1 MEWFRN
7 IGRFTSGKSQ
17 RFALLLAGLLVSLF
31 AGIFVTTS
39 VFAADATWNNQTLE
53 YGGRSYHRFTNQAQ
67 IEKMNLSS
75 SMVYAFHD
83 TTSQPERVYVIS
95 FDPDA
100 DISTAESAV
109 HTVFTFDQPN
119 TYKKESSTNI
129 TTEPAGENSEVI
141 TSECGVEG
149 IGWIICPTTTLIA
162 KGMDGIYQALT
173 GFLESQPLSISDRTS
188 GMFVVWNIVRGIA
201 NVVFIIMFLII
212 IFSHITSLGISN
224 YGIKKTLPRL
234 IISAV
239 LVNLSY
245 YICAIAIDLSN
256 ITGQAVQ
263 DLFISVRNTTMT
275 TGTAQDT
282 GRGVAMNF
290 ELVTAAVLGGAA
302 GTGAFLASYNGVS
315 SAALISLVPLLLGL
329 LVTVLV
335 VLLVLAARQALIV
348 ILTILSPLAFVA
360 YLLPGTSKLFDK
372 WKDLFIT
379 MLIFFPAFSAV
390 FGGSQLAAAIILQ
403 NATSVMGAI
412 LGLGIQVAPLALAPL
427 ILKLSGG
434 VLNRFAGI
442 INNPSKG
449 LIDKTKKWS
458 DDISKRQ
465 INARSRGI
473 DPDKLKR
480 RHFLRRAG
488 RGLYQFGR
496 KQEELTDNYQKKADA
511 AYEATGRHA
520 EMDMMRRDIEH
531 SKQIVDKELDI
542 KWNTHLKVDTK
553 ALEKDLK
560 LRVKTDEAE
569 LSKVTLDSRY
579 AAFKTGVGDD
589 YGHSNLQQDTA
600 NFARDISLQ
609 GLAAKSAQRVQDSI
623 LAKQLERDSTL
634 QDFAGQIENLYLGQ
648 NRGSQ
653 RVLASALQ
661 TVSGID
667 EESIKNAS
675 TILSHSN
682 YTDRQIAEMSIGRS
696 FAGGPTVTSDL
707 QAASVRHIYGGKND
721 VDMTWAL
728 KNMDLSTMSEDIRQ
742 EIGDALLKNG
752 DKPIWVGAKVAA
764 DIKAS
769 DPGII
774 NLSNQDLFNT
784 IITTTLNQNKL
795 GSADKILSQT
805 PGQLAEV
812 VTALPNISDQL
823 DAGIKEEILK
833 QIILARQ
840 NPQYSGRIAERKDQ
854 IKSLYDAIA
863 PDVSTA
869 RFRSYDDI
877 TDQP

>member
-75 SMVYAFHD
+75 SVVYAFHD

-100 DISTAESAV
+100 NISTAESAV
-109 HTVFTFDQPN
+109 HTVFTFDQPS

-173 GFLESQPLSISDRTS
+173 GFLESQPLNVSDRTS

-212 IFSHITSLGISN
+212 IFSHITSIGISN

-234 IISAV
+234 IISAI

-282 GRGVAMNF
+282 GNGVAMNF
-290 ELVTAAVLGGAA
+290 ETVTAAVLGGAA
-302 GTGAFLASYNGVS
+302 GTGAFIASYSGVS

-434 VLNRFAGI
+434 LLNRFAGI

-520 EMDMMRRDIEH
+520 EMDMMRREIEH
-531 SKQIVDKELDI
+531 SKQITERELDI
-542 KWNTHLKVDTK
+542 KWNGHLEVDTK

-560 LRVKTDEAE
+560 LRVLTDKSE
-569 LSKVTLDSRY
+569 LGKVKLDNRY
-579 AAFKTGVGDD
+579 EETKAGVHPTGFVGPLRPDD
-589 YGHSNLQQDTA
+589 PISEI
-600 NFARDISLQ
+600 RDITQHLAAQ
-609 GLAAKSAQRVQDSI
+609 GLRKNNAQRV
-623 LAKQLERDSTL
+623 
-634 QDFAGQIENLYLGQ
+634 
-648 NRGSQ
+648 
-653 RVLASALQ
+653 
-661 TVSGID
+661 
-667 EESIKNAS
+667 
-675 TILSHSN
+675 
-682 YTDRQIAEMSIGRS
+682 
-696 FAGGPTVTSDL
+696 
-707 QAASVRHIYGGKND
+707 
-721 VDMTWAL
+721 
-728 KNMDLSTMSEDIRQ
+728 
-742 EIGDALLKNG
+742 
-752 DKPIWVGAKVAA
+752 
-764 DIKAS
+764 
-769 DPGII
+769 
-774 NLSNQDLFNT
+774 
-784 IITTTLNQNKL
+784 LNK
-795 GSADKILSQT
+795 
-805 PGQLAEV
+805 QLAENML
-812 VTALPNISDQL
+812 ADKQL
-823 DAGIKEEILK
+823 QKEAGGIYEFGADAAVASAVSTMRNEYGKSVEEGA
-833 QIILARQ
+833 QIIKHFNLSASDRQKHALGESVTVTDSHGNSRTFGPNDVFTRESVIEEQIAVGTVDEVAEIIAISGKPGHAEYRTTISAALAKSGVKGKAPVLGGKLIEDIAQ
-840 NPQYSGRIAERKDQ
+840 GRIQSENDLTKYIEKWLAEGKYKPEDIAATDLQGIGLLKRAVNSNLTGNIDDTV
-854 IKSLYDAIA
+854 KSNLKETIDRALTEDELSSRMA
-863 PDVSTA
+863 QNAKLEFTS
-869 RFRSYDDI
+869 FKENL
-877 TDQP
+877 

>member
-7 IGRFTSGKSQ
+7 IGRLTSGKSQ

-39 VFAADATWNNQTLE
+39 VFAVDATWNNQALE
-53 YGGRSYHRFTNQAQ
+53 YSGRSYYRFTNQDH

-75 SMVYAFHD
+75 SVVYAFHD
-83 TTSQPERVYVIS
+83 TASQPERVYVIS

-100 DISTAESAV
+100 NISTAESAV

-188 GMFVVWNIVRGIA
+188 GMFVIWNIVRGIA

-212 IFSHITSLGISN
+212 IFSHITSIGISS

-302 GTGAFLASYNGVS
+302 GTGAFLASYSGVS

-390 FGGSQLAAAIILQ
+390 FGGSQLAAAVILQ

-434 VLNRFAGI
+434 LLNRFAGI

-458 DDISKRQ
+458 DDVSKRQ
-465 INARSRGI
+465 INARSRAI
-473 DPDKLKR
+473 DPAKLKK

-488 RGLYQFGR
+488 RGLYQLGR

-511 AYEATGRHA
+511 AYEATGHHA
-520 EMDMMRRDIEH
+520 KMDMMRRDIEH
-531 SKQIVDKELDI
+531 SRQTIERELDI
-542 KWNTHLKVDTK
+542 KWNSHLEVDAK
-553 ALEKDLK
+553 AIEKDLK
-560 LRVKTDEAE
+560 LRVLTDKSE
-569 LSKVTLDSRY
+569 LGKVKLDNRY
-579 AAFKTGVGDD
+579 EETKAGVHPTGFVGPLRPDD
-589 YGHSNLQQDTA
+589 PISEI
-600 NFARDISLQ
+600 RDITQHLAAQ
-609 GLAAKSAQRVQDSI
+609 GLRKNNAQRV
-623 LAKQLERDSTL
+623 
-634 QDFAGQIENLYLGQ
+634 
-648 NRGSQ
+648 
-653 RVLASALQ
+653 
-661 TVSGID
+661 
-667 EESIKNAS
+667 
-675 TILSHSN
+675 
-682 YTDRQIAEMSIGRS
+682 
-696 FAGGPTVTSDL
+696 
-707 QAASVRHIYGGKND
+707 
-721 VDMTWAL
+721 
-728 KNMDLSTMSEDIRQ
+728 
-742 EIGDALLKNG
+742 
-752 DKPIWVGAKVAA
+752 
-764 DIKAS
+764 
-769 DPGII
+769 
-774 NLSNQDLFNT
+774 
-784 IITTTLNQNKL
+784 LNK
-795 GSADKILSQT
+795 
-805 PGQLAEV
+805 QLAENML
-812 VTALPNISDQL
+812 ADKQL
-823 DAGIKEEILK
+823 QKEAGGIYEFGADAAVASAVSTMRTEYGKTVEEGA
-833 QIILARQ
+833 QIIKHFNLSASDRQKHALGESVTVTDSHGNSRTFGPNDVFTRESVIEEQIAVGTVDEVAEIIAISGKPGHAEYRTTISAALAKSGVKGKAPVLGGKLIEDIAQ
-840 NPQYSGRIAERKDQ
+840 GRIQSKNDLTKYIEKWLAEGKYKPEDIAVTDLQGIGLLERAVNSNLTGSIDNTVKSNLKDTINRVLTEKELSSRMAQ
-854 IKSLYDAIA
+854 NAKQEFIKFKEKL
-863 PDVSTA
+863 
-869 RFRSYDDI
+869 
-877 TDQP
+877 

>member
-1 MEWFRN
+1 MEWFRL
-7 IGRFTSGKSQ
+7 REWFTPGKSQ

-39 VFAADATWNNQTLE
+39 VFAVDATWNNQALE
-53 YGGRSYHRFTNQAQ
+53 YSGRSYYRFTNQDH

-83 TTSQPERVYVIS
+83 TASQPERVYVIS

-100 DISTAESAV
+100 NIATADSAI
-109 HTVFTFDQPN
+109 HTVFTFDQPS

-149 IGWIICPTTTLIA
+149 IGWFICPTTTLIA

-173 GFLESQPLSISDRTS
+173 GFLESQPLNISDRTS
-188 GMFVVWNIVRGIA
+188 GMFVIWNIVRGIA

-212 IFSHITSLGISN
+212 IFSHITSIGVSN

-290 ELVTAAVLGGAA
+290 ELVTTAVLGGAA
-302 GTGAFLASYNGVS
+302 GTGAFIASYSGVS

-329 LVTVLV
+329 LVIVLV

-390 FGGSQLAAAIILQ
+390 FGGSQLAAAVILQ

-434 VLNRFAGI
+434 LLNRFAGI

-465 INARSRGI
+465 INARSRAI

-488 RGLYQFGR
+488 RGMYQFGR

-531 SKQIVDKELDI
+531 SKQITERELDI
-542 KWNTHLKVDTK
+542 KWNGHLEVDAK

-560 LRVKTDEAE
+560 LRVLTDKSE
-569 LSKVTLDSRY
+569 LGKVKLDNRY
-579 AAFKTGVGDD
+579 EETKAGVHPTGFVGPLRPDD
-589 YGHSNLQQDTA
+589 PISEV
-600 NFARDISLQ
+600 RDITQHLAAQ
-609 GLAAKSAQRVQDSI
+609 GLRKNNAQRV
-623 LAKQLERDSTL
+623 
-634 QDFAGQIENLYLGQ
+634 
-648 NRGSQ
+648 
-653 RVLASALQ
+653 
-661 TVSGID
+661 
-667 EESIKNAS
+667 
-675 TILSHSN
+675 
-682 YTDRQIAEMSIGRS
+682 
-696 FAGGPTVTSDL
+696 
-707 QAASVRHIYGGKND
+707 
-721 VDMTWAL
+721 
-728 KNMDLSTMSEDIRQ
+728 
-742 EIGDALLKNG
+742 
-752 DKPIWVGAKVAA
+752 
-764 DIKAS
+764 
-769 DPGII
+769 
-774 NLSNQDLFNT
+774 
-784 IITTTLNQNKL
+784 LNK
-795 GSADKILSQT
+795 
-805 PGQLAEV
+805 QLAENML
-812 VTALPNISDQL
+812 ADKQL
-823 DAGIKEEILK
+823 QKEAGGIYEFGADAAVASAVSTMRNEYGKSVEEGA
-833 QIILARQ
+833 QIIKHFNLSASDRQKHALGESVTVTDSHGNSRTFGPNDVFTRESVIEEQIAVGTVNEVAEIIAISGKPGHAEYRTTISAALAKSGVKGKAPVLGGKLIEDIAQ
-840 NPQYSGRIAERKDQ
+840 GRIQSENDLTKYIEKWLAEGKYKPEDIAATDLQGIGLLKRAVNSNLTGNIDDTV
-854 IKSLYDAIA
+854 KSNLKKTIDRALTENELSSRMA
-863 PDVSTA
+863 QNAKLEFTS
-869 RFRSYDDI
+869 FKEKL
-877 TDQP
+877 

>member
-39 VFAADATWNNQTLE
+39 VFAVDATWNNQALE
-53 YGGRSYHRFTNQAQ
+53 YSGRSYYRFTNQDQ

-75 SMVYAFHD
+75 SVVYAFHD

-100 DISTAESAV
+100 NIATAESAV

-173 GFLESQPLSISDRTS
+173 GFLESQPLNVSDRTS

-201 NVVFIIMFLII
+201 NVIFIIMFLII
-212 IFSHITSLGISN
+212 IFSHITSIGISN
-224 YGIKKTLPRL
+224 YGIKKMLPRL

-282 GRGVAMNF
+282 GNGVAMNF
-290 ELVTAAVLGGAA
+290 ETVTAAVLGGAA
-302 GTGAFLASYNGVS
+302 GTGAFIASYSGVS

-434 VLNRFAGI
+434 LLNRFAGI

-465 INARSRGI
+465 INARSRAI

-488 RGLYQFGR
+488 RGMYQFGR

-531 SKQIVDKELDI
+531 SKQITERELDI
-542 KWNTHLKVDTK
+542 KWNGHLEVDAK

-560 LRVKTDEAE
+560 LRVLTDKSELGKVKLDNRYEEA
-569 LSKVTLDSRY
+569 KAGVHP
-579 AAFKTGVGDD
+579 TGFVGPLRPDD
-589 YGHSNLQQDTA
+589 PISEV
-600 NFARDISLQ
+600 RDITQHLAAQ
-609 GLAAKSAQRVQDSI
+609 GLRKNNAQRV
-623 LAKQLERDSTL
+623 
-634 QDFAGQIENLYLGQ
+634 
-648 NRGSQ
+648 
-653 RVLASALQ
+653 
-661 TVSGID
+661 
-667 EESIKNAS
+667 
-675 TILSHSN
+675 
-682 YTDRQIAEMSIGRS
+682 
-696 FAGGPTVTSDL
+696 
-707 QAASVRHIYGGKND
+707 
-721 VDMTWAL
+721 
-728 KNMDLSTMSEDIRQ
+728 
-742 EIGDALLKNG
+742 
-752 DKPIWVGAKVAA
+752 
-764 DIKAS
+764 
-769 DPGII
+769 
-774 NLSNQDLFNT
+774 
-784 IITTTLNQNKL
+784 LNK
-795 GSADKILSQT
+795 
-805 PGQLAEV
+805 QLAENML
-812 VTALPNISDQL
+812 ADKQL
-823 DAGIKEEILK
+823 QKEAGGIYEFGADAAVASAVSTMRNEYGKSVEEGA
-833 QIILARQ
+833 QIIKHFNLSASDRQKHALGESVTVTDSHGNSRTFGPNDVFTRESVIEEQIAVGTVNEVAEIIAISGKPGHAEYRTTISAALAKSGVKGKAPVLGGKLIEDIAQ
-840 NPQYSGRIAERKDQ
+840 GRIQSENDLTKYIEKWLAEGKYKPEDIAATDLQGIGLLKRAVNSNLTGNIDDTV
-854 IKSLYDAIA
+854 KSNLKKTIDRALTENELSSRMA
-863 PDVSTA
+863 QNAKLEFTS
-869 RFRSYDDI
+869 FKEKL
-877 TDQP
+877 

>member
-7 IGRFTSGKSQ
+7 IGRLTSGKSQ

-39 VFAADATWNNQTLE
+39 VFAVDATWNNQALE
-53 YGGRSYHRFTNQAQ
+53 YSGRSYYRFTNQDQ

-75 SMVYAFHD
+75 SVVYAFHD

-100 DISTAESAV
+100 NISTAESAV
-109 HTVFTFDQPN
+109 HTVFTFDQPS

-173 GFLESQPLSISDRTS
+173 GFLESQPLNVSDRTS

-201 NVVFIIMFLII
+201 NVIFIIMFLII
-212 IFSHITSLGISN
+212 IFSHITSIGISN

-234 IISAV
+234 IVSAV

-282 GRGVAMNF
+282 GNGVAMNF
-290 ELVTAAVLGGAA
+290 ETVTAAVLGGAA
-302 GTGAFLASYNGVS
+302 GTGAFIASYSGVS

-434 VLNRFAGI
+434 LLNRFAGI

-473 DPDKLKR
+473 DPDKLRK

-531 SKQIVDKELDI
+531 SKQITERELDI
-542 KWNTHLKVDTK
+542 KWNSHLEVDTK

-560 LRVKTDEAE
+560 LRVLTDKSELGKVKLDNRYEEA
-569 LSKVTLDSRY
+569 KAGVHP
-579 AAFKTGVGDD
+579 TGFVGPLRPDD
-589 YGHSNLQQDTA
+589 PISEV
-600 NFARDISLQ
+600 RDITQHLAAQ
-609 GLAAKSAQRVQDSI
+609 GLRKNNAQRV
-623 LAKQLERDSTL
+623 
-634 QDFAGQIENLYLGQ
+634 
-648 NRGSQ
+648 
-653 RVLASALQ
+653 
-661 TVSGID
+661 
-667 EESIKNAS
+667 
-675 TILSHSN
+675 
-682 YTDRQIAEMSIGRS
+682 
-696 FAGGPTVTSDL
+696 
-707 QAASVRHIYGGKND
+707 
-721 VDMTWAL
+721 
-728 KNMDLSTMSEDIRQ
+728 
-742 EIGDALLKNG
+742 
-752 DKPIWVGAKVAA
+752 
-764 DIKAS
+764 
-769 DPGII
+769 
-774 NLSNQDLFNT
+774 
-784 IITTTLNQNKL
+784 LNK
-795 GSADKILSQT
+795 
-805 PGQLAEV
+805 QLAENML
-812 VTALPNISDQL
+812 ADKQL
-823 DAGIKEEILK
+823 QKEAGGIYEFGADAAVASAVSTMRNEYGKSVEEGA
-833 QIILARQ
+833 QIIKHFNLSASDRQKHALGKSVTVTDSHGNSRTFGPNDVFTRESVIEEQIAVGTVDEVAEIIAISGKPGHAEYRTTISAALAKSGVKGKAPVLGGKLIEDIAQ
-840 NPQYSGRIAERKDQ
+840 GRIQSENDLTKYIEKWLAEGKYKPEDIAATDLQGIGLLKRAVNSNLTGNIDDTV
-854 IKSLYDAIA
+854 KSNLKKTIDRALTENELSSRMA
-863 PDVSTA
+863 QNAKLEFTN
-869 RFRSYDDI
+869 FKKKL
-877 TDQP
+877 

>member
-7 IGRFTSGKSQ
+7 IGRLTSGKSQ

-39 VFAADATWNNQTLE
+39 VFAVDATWNNQALE
-53 YGGRSYHRFTNQAQ
+53 YSGRSYYRFTNQDQ

-75 SMVYAFHD
+75 SVVYAFHD

-100 DISTAESAV
+100 NIATAESAV

-173 GFLESQPLSISDRTS
+173 GFLESQPLNVSDRTS

-212 IFSHITSLGISN
+212 IFSHITSIGISN

-234 IISAV
+234 IISAI

-282 GRGVAMNF
+282 GNGVAMNF
-290 ELVTAAVLGGAA
+290 ETVTAAVLGGAA
-302 GTGAFLASYNGVS
+302 GTGAFIASYSGVS

-329 LVTVLV
+329 LVTVFV

-434 VLNRFAGI
+434 LLNRFAGI

-473 DPDKLKR
+473 DPDKLKK

-520 EMDMMRRDIEH
+520 EMDMMRREIEH
-531 SKQIVDKELDI
+531 SKQITERELDI
-542 KWNTHLKVDTK
+542 KWNGHLEVDAK

-560 LRVKTDEAE
+560 LRVLTDKSELGKVKLDNRYEEA
-569 LSKVTLDSRY
+569 KAGVHP
-579 AAFKTGVGDD
+579 TGFVGPLRPDD
-589 YGHSNLQQDTA
+589 PISEI
-600 NFARDISLQ
+600 RDITQHLAAQ
-609 GLAAKSAQRVQDSI
+609 GLRKNNAQRV
-623 LAKQLERDSTL
+623 
-634 QDFAGQIENLYLGQ
+634 
-648 NRGSQ
+648 
-653 RVLASALQ
+653 
-661 TVSGID
+661 
-667 EESIKNAS
+667 
-675 TILSHSN
+675 
-682 YTDRQIAEMSIGRS
+682 
-696 FAGGPTVTSDL
+696 
-707 QAASVRHIYGGKND
+707 
-721 VDMTWAL
+721 
-728 KNMDLSTMSEDIRQ
+728 
-742 EIGDALLKNG
+742 
-752 DKPIWVGAKVAA
+752 
-764 DIKAS
+764 
-769 DPGII
+769 
-774 NLSNQDLFNT
+774 
-784 IITTTLNQNKL
+784 LNK
-795 GSADKILSQT
+795 
-805 PGQLAEV
+805 QLAENML
-812 VTALPNISDQL
+812 ADKQL
-823 DAGIKEEILK
+823 QKEAGGIYEFGADAAVASAVSTMRNEYGKSVEEGA
-833 QIILARQ
+833 QIIKHFNLSASDRQKHALGESVTVTDSHGNSRTFGPNDVFTRESVIEEQIAVGTVDEVAEIIAISGKPGHAEYRTTISAALAKSGVKGKAPVLGGKLIEDIAQ
-840 NPQYSGRIAERKDQ
+840 GRIQSENDLTKYIEKWLAEGKYKPEDIAATDLQGIGLLKRAVNSNLTGNIDDTV
-854 IKSLYDAIA
+854 KSNLKETIDRALTEDELSSRMA
-863 PDVSTA
+863 QNAKLEFTS
-869 RFRSYDDI
+869 FKENL
-877 TDQP
+877 

>member
-75 SMVYAFHD
+75 SVVYAFHD

-100 DISTAESAV
+100 NISTAESAV
-109 HTVFTFDQPN
+109 HTVFTFDQPS

-173 GFLESQPLSISDRTS
+173 GFLESQPLNVSDRTS

-212 IFSHITSLGISN
+212 IFSHITSIGISN

-234 IISAV
+234 IISAI

-282 GRGVAMNF
+282 GNGVAMNF
-290 ELVTAAVLGGAA
+290 ETVTAAVLGGAA
-302 GTGAFLASYNGVS
+302 GTGAFIASYSGVS

-434 VLNRFAGI
+434 LLNRFAGI

-473 DPDKLKR
+473 DPDKLKK

-520 EMDMMRRDIEH
+520 EMDKMRRDIEH
-531 SKQIVDKELDI
+531 SKQITERELDI
-542 KWNTHLKVDTK
+542 KWNDHLEVDTK
-553 ALEKDLK
+553 ALEKDLR
-560 LRVKTDEAE
+560 LRVLTDKSE
-569 LSKVTLDSRY
+569 LGKVKLDNRY
-579 AAFKTGVGDD
+579 EETKAGVHPTGFVGPLRPDD
-589 YGHSNLQQDTA
+589 PISEI
-600 NFARDISLQ
+600 RDITQHLAAQ
-609 GLAAKSAQRVQDSI
+609 GLRKNNAQRV
-623 LAKQLERDSTL
+623 
-634 QDFAGQIENLYLGQ
+634 
-648 NRGSQ
+648 
-653 RVLASALQ
+653 
-661 TVSGID
+661 
-667 EESIKNAS
+667 
-675 TILSHSN
+675 
-682 YTDRQIAEMSIGRS
+682 
-696 FAGGPTVTSDL
+696 
-707 QAASVRHIYGGKND
+707 
-721 VDMTWAL
+721 
-728 KNMDLSTMSEDIRQ
+728 
-742 EIGDALLKNG
+742 
-752 DKPIWVGAKVAA
+752 
-764 DIKAS
+764 
-769 DPGII
+769 
-774 NLSNQDLFNT
+774 
-784 IITTTLNQNKL
+784 LNQ
-795 GSADKILSQT
+795 
-805 PGQLAEV
+805 QLAENMLADRQLQREAGGIYGSLGADAAV
-812 VTALPNISDQL
+812 ASAISTMRSEYGKSVEEGRQIVKHFNLSSDQRQQHAL
-823 DAGIKEEILK
+823 GESVTVTDSAGNIRTFNASNTFTREAVIE
-833 QIILARQ
+833 
-840 NPQYSGRIAERKDQ
+840 DQ
-854 IKSLYDAIA
+854 IAVGTVKQVKEIVQGSGGLLSEYKTTISEALAKSGVKGKAPYLGGKLIDDIAKGTIASEDHLLGYIQDWIADGKYRDEDIAITDADGLKLLMKA
-863 PDVSTA
+863 ARSSTA
-869 RFRSYDDI
+869 QMNPNLRAELADGLNGLSAKAETVLSHDDLKIHVSKKAQPLMEKISRGDFR
-877 TDQP
+877 P